1 MVASSSNSPVAEFCA
16 ALRQLQV
23 SAGISRTTLAR
34 QVNYGRSQ
42 LYDILDGRIRRP
54 PEWDRLVE
62 PLLRTCL
69 GDRPDLE
76 LTIADWRT
84 RHEVL
89 LRVHDELGRRA
100 GRDAGPIDVGPSTS
114 QVLYAHSA
122 RLWPRLTGHPFVQAV
137 GRGRLSDASFRYW
150 LVNDHW
156 FNVEYQR
163 FIAGVAG
170 TAPSDSITETIATAL
185 SDTRLGLRE
194 IRRLAERFA
203 VELDAEPGPATI
215 ALAAYLQSQ
224 VSRGYE
230 PALAGFYAAERA
242 YVEAWTAVRPH
253 ADRSTPYWPLIE
265 SWSSRSYQIW
275 LGCLGRLV
283 DATAPSAEMLR
294 SFDRTV
300 RFEQLFLDGLDSRAG
315 W

>member
-1 MVASSSNSPVAEFCA
+1 VVASSPNGPVADFCA
-16 ALRQLQV
+16 ALRELQV

-69 GDRPDLE
+69 RDRPDLE
-76 LTIADWRT
+76 LTVADWRM
-84 RHEVL
+84 RYEVL
-89 LRVHDELGRRA
+89 LRVHDELSRRA
-100 GRDAGPIDVGPSTS
+100 GRATGPADAGPSTS
-114 QVLYAHSA
+114 QVLIAHSA
-122 RLWPRLTGHPFVQAV
+122 RLWPRLTTHPFVQAV
-137 GRGRLSDASFRYW
+137 GQGRLSDAEFRWW
-150 LVNDHW
+150 LVNDHY

-170 TAPSDSITETIATAL
+170 MAPNDATTETIATAL
-185 SDTRLGLRE
+185 SDARLGLTE

-203 VELDAEPGPATI
+203 VDLDAEPGPATV

-224 VSRGYE
+224 VSHGYE
-230 PALAGFYAAERA
+230 PALGGFYASERV
-242 YVEAWTAVRPH
+242 YLDAWSAVRPH
-253 ADRSTPYWPLIE
+253 ADRGTPYWPLID
-265 SWSSRSYQIW
+265 SWSSRSYEIW

-283 DATAPSAEMLR
+283 DATAPSTEMLR
-294 SFDRTV
+294 TFDRTV
-300 RFEQLFLDGLDSRAG
+300 RFELLFMDGLHTRAG